1 MAIVKVGQIKK
12 SLDKAITYITKP
24 QKTQD
29 GWLVSASW
37 LMPFADQLKEP
48 KTLADAMNWD
58 NEHSAAGI
66 RSNTTLA
73 RHVIQSFDPNDDLT
87 PGMAHS
93 IGIQFAN
100 QLSDQ
105 GDYKYVIATHVDRAH
120 LHNHIILCN
129 THSRTHYKMRLDKT
143 TLMKRW
149 TPISDQ
155 LCQEYGL
162 ALSPRHD
169 QDAKQAQPTR
179 WLRSAD
185 YYASLKGE
193 GQKQRVRDM
202 IDRACTQAHTFIEFK
217 QALRDYQ
224 VECSVR
230 GTHLTYTD
238 LTTGRKY
245 RDGRLGI
252 AYDERSVMVKLNH
265 QALKHISVNQ
275 RLIDYEDPE
284 TMRIIIPHTHG
295 DKRIT
300 VPKSMATRSGK
311 TVRVYFGQDGQIP
324 VSDRDGHGA
333 GKLSMMDLFAVF
345 GAPAETWRDLTHP
358 AERPG
363 REMREEATIR
373 AKSPRHA
380 AWMRRQQK
388 ITDQIARQ
396 AKAITLINQD
406 GGGDASQAA
415 ATITRQLMRADEA
428 LTGLMIARQ
437 DLIGR
442 ITSTDGEPDGQ
453 EQAQLDGL
461 DKQLDTL
468 SQAITTL
475 DEQLRTL
482 SQAARDQQQNA
493 SRQRPAAGPKQ

>member
-12 SLDKAITYITKP
+12 SLDKAIKYITKP
-24 QKTQD
+24 GKTQD

-48 KTLADAMNWD
+48 KTMADAMNWD
-58 NEHSAAGI
+58 NKRSIAGI

-73 RHVIQSFDPNDDLT
+73 RHVIQSFDPDDPLT

-93 IGIQFAN
+93 IGIQFAH

-129 THSRTHYKMRLDKT
+129 TNSRTHYKMRLDKT

-149 TPISDQ
+149 TPISDK

-162 ALSPRHD
+162 ALSPRHN
-169 QDAKQAQPTR
+169 QEEKHAAPTR
-179 WLRSAD
+179 WLRGAD

-202 IDRACTQAHTFIEFK
+202 IDRACTDAHTFLEFK
-217 QALRDYQ
+217 KTLRDYQ
-224 VECSVR
+224 VECSIR

-238 LTTGRKY
+238 LTSGRKY
-245 RDGRLGI
+245 RDGRLGV

-284 TMRIIIPHTHG
+284 TMRIIIPHTRG

-300 VPKSMATRSGK
+300 IPKSMTTRAGK

-324 VSDRDGHGA
+324 VSDRGGHGA
-333 GKLSMMDLFAVF
+333 GKLSMMDLYASF

-363 REMREEATIR
+363 REETPIVANT
-373 AKSPRHA
+373 PRQA
-380 AWMRRQQK
+380 AWMRHQQQ

-396 AKAITLINQD
+396 AKAITLINQA
-406 GGGDASQAA
+406 GGGDAGKAA
-415 ATITRQLMRADEA
+415 ATITRQLMRADDA

-442 ITSTDGEPDGQ
+442 LAARDDQDDQS
-453 EQAQLDGL
+453 QAQLDGL

-482 SQAARDQQQNA
+482 SQAARDQRRETSQE
-493 SRQRPAAGPKQ
+493 RKTTGPRR